1 MLIRQWKRV
10 VVLSLV
16 LCACW
21 TSVATAGDWPQWG
34 SDAGR
39 SHVSANQLPAGLKL
53 QWVRQLPTPEGAWPE
68 PQYMLQ
74 FDRSYEPIVTGKL
87 IIVGSMVRD
96 RVTAYDT
103 GTGEEKWRF
112 YIGGPVRFAPVAHKG
127 KLYFVSDDG
136 FLYCVAA
143 KTGSLV
149 WKFRGGPDNRR
160 ALGNGRLCSLW
171 PARGAP
177 VVVDDTVYFAAS
189 IWPFMGTFITALN
202 AEAGTVVWRNSGNGS
217 RWTDQPHNGAAAFSG
232 VAPQGY
238 IAATDKYLV
247 IPNGRTLPGVFDRKT
262 GRFVYSRMA
271 TKWGGYDVRI
281 GDDSVFVMGQRY
293 RLAGGGGQGSPN
305 GFPAGK
311 TIFRLEANGTKLT
324 AQERYSVDVP
334 DRMGKMKPVEKLR
347 TAWQGE
353 ISPALAEIHIKAGD
367 HLYGRGVDGS
377 ILGVALLEGG
387 KINVDF
393 QAKVEGKLWRVIAA
407 DKKLFAVTE
416 DGRIYCFGASDAK
429 PKTHALQVKPLLA
442 VRRDGWAAHAEEL
455 QEDGDLTGGWCVSLG
470 IGSGRLIDEILRQ
483 SNLHVIV
490 IDRDA
495 AKINALRRRMDDAG
509 LYGKRVTALVGD
521 PFDYPLPPYIANL
534 IVCEDLKAAG
544 LDIAKH
550 KVQRLIRP
558 LRPYGGIAVLLVT
571 KEWKGLSAWASK
583 GDLDGAAVRSFT
595 TNIVIRRKGA
605 LPRSADWSHQ
615 HADAANSVVS
625 QDDRVRLP
633 LGLLWFGGNTH
644 LDILPRHGH
653 GPTPQ
658 VVAGRLVIEGV
669 DMMSAR
675 DIYTGRVLWKRTIKG
690 FSNFG
695 MYWDRSFKPNI
706 RDRSYNQYHIAGAN
720 AFGSNYTTTA
730 DHVYLINGPDLIL
743 LDAATGATAKTFRLP
758 ERDGVRPNWGVL
770 MIVGDTLIAA
780 AEPVA
785 ISPKPEMK
793 EQKQAAKKFDLE
805 DVPGIGL
812 NRKFGVCSRRLVA
825 LDRRTGKLLWSRT
838 AQTAF
843 RHNAIVAS
851 GDQVF
856 VLDGLSGPQRQR
868 MKAAGHP
875 APAGTLHAIEL
886 ATGRDI
892 WQVDKSIN
900 GTWLGYS
907 EGYDILL
914 QGGSASRDRAGDE
927 TRRGLSAYRGRT
939 GKLVW
944 QELNRDHTGPPILH
958 GNTFI
963 TNGGW
968 GGAFF
973 DLKTGQLRERRHPI
987 TLKPVPWQWRRLYGC
1002 NTAIAGKHM
1011 MTFRSGCAGYYDF
1024 ENPGGTGNLG
1034 GFKSG
1039 CTSNLIPAG
1048 GVLSAPDYT
1057 RSCICAYQNQT
1068 SLAMVRMPDI
1078 ETWTYSIL
1086 PAPGKSAIK
1095 RIGLNLGAP
1104 GDRMAEKTLWLD
1116 VPSGGSPGPRV
1127 DCGVAFGKTGKDKG
1141 TFFRSHSTLITSGPL
1156 RWVAASGAE
1165 GITMLKVP
1173 LVPGGKE
1180 ERPYTVRLVFAERS
1194 PEMKAG
1200 GRVFDVLLQGKVVK
1214 AKFDIAKAA
1223 GGPRR
1228 SVVLEYKNIGVK
1240 DNLVIGLRPVTGE
1253 PVLCGVELMS
1263 ER

>member
-1 MLIRQWKRV
+1 MLIRQWKRG

-16 LCACW
+16 SCACW

-53 QWVRQLPTPEGAWPE
+53 QWVRQLPKPKAAWPE

-74 FDRSYEPIVTGKL
+74 FDRSYEPVVKGKRL
-87 IIVGSMVRD
+87 FISSMVRD

-103 GTGEEKWRF
+103 NTGEEAWRF
-112 YIGGPVRFAPVAHKG
+112 YTGGPVRFAPVAHKD

-136 FLYCVAA
+136 FLYCVTA

-189 IWPFMGTFITALN
+189 IWPFMGTFITALD
-202 AEAGTVVWRNSGNGS
+202 AETGTVVWRNTGNGS

-247 IPNGRTLPGVFDRKT
+247 IPNGRTLPGVFDRNT

-271 TKWGGYDVRI
+271 TKWGGYDVRV
-281 GDDSVFVMGQRY
+281 GDNSVFVMGQRY

-311 TIFRLEANGTKLT
+311 TIFRLEAKGTKLT
-324 AQERYSVDVP
+324 AQERYSVDAP

-347 TAWQGE
+347 TAWQGK

-367 HLYGRGVDGS
+367 HLYGRGADGS

-387 KINVDF
+387 KIEVDF
-393 QAKVEGKLWRVIAA
+393 QAKVEGKFWRLIAA

-416 DGRIYCFGASDAK
+416 EGRIYCFGANDAK
-429 PKTHALQVKPLLA
+429 PKTHALQVKPLP
-442 VRRDGWAAHAEEL
+442 DTPDDEWTAAAKLLKERP
-455 QEDGDLTGGWCVSLG
+455 DPTGGWCVLLG
-470 IGSGRLIDEILRQ
+470 IGSGRLIDEIVSQ

-495 AKINALRRRMDDAG
+495 VKIDALRRRMDDAG

-521 PFDYPLPPYIANL
+521 PFDYPLPPYIASV
-534 IVCEDLKAAG
+534 IDCEDLKAAG
-544 LDIAKH
+544 LDLAKH
-550 KVQRLIRP
+550 KVQRLTRP
-558 LRPYGGIAVLLVT
+558 LRPYGGIAFLPGR
-571 KEWKGLSAWASK
+571 KKWRGLSAWASK
-583 GDLDGAAVRSFT
+583 GDLDGASVLSRGAYVMIQRL
-595 TNIVIRRKGA
+595 GA

-615 HADAANSVVS
+615 HADAANSAVS

-658 VVAGRLVIEGV
+658 VVAGRLVIQGIN
-669 DMMSAR
+669 MMSAR

-720 AFGSNYTTTA
+720 AFGSNYVTTP
-730 DHVYLINGPDLIL
+730 DHVYLISGPDLL
-743 LDAATGATAKTFRLP
+743 LLNAATGATAKTFRLP
-758 ERDGVRPNWGVL
+758 ERNGIRPNWGVV
-770 MIVGDTLIAA
+770 MIEGDTLIAA

-785 ISPKPEMK
+785 ISPAGGK
-793 EQKQAAKKFDLE
+793 KQQPAAKEFRLD

-825 LDRRTGKLLWSRT
+825 VNRRTGKVLWSRT

-843 RHNAIVAS
+843 RHNAIAAS
-851 GDQVF
+851 GDRVY
-856 VLDGLSGPQRQR
+856 VIDGLSGPQRQR
-868 MKAAGHP
+868 LKAAGHP

-886 ATGRDI
+886 ATGKDI
-892 WQVDKSIN
+892 WQADKNIA

-907 EGYDILL
+907 KEHDILL
-914 QGGSASRDRAGDE
+914 QSGSASRDRAGDE

-958 GNTFI
+958 GDTFI

-968 GGAFF
+968 GGNFN
-973 DLKTGQLRERRHPI
+973 DLKTGQPKDRRHPL
-987 TLKPVPWQWRRLYGC
+987 TLRPVPWQWRRLYGC

-1078 ETWTYSIL
+1078 EAWTYSIL
-1086 PAPGKSAIK
+1086 PAPGKNAIE

-1104 GDRMAEKTLWLD
+1104 GDRMLNKTLWLD
-1116 VPSGGSPGPRV
+1116 VPSGGSPGPRI
-1127 DCGVAFGKTGKDKG
+1127 DCSVAFGKTGKDGG

-1156 RWVAASGAE
+1156 RWVAASGVE

-1180 ERPYTVRLVFAERS
+1180 QLPYTVRLVFAENALGVKTG
-1194 PEMKAG
+1194 E
-1200 GRVFDVLLQGKVVK
+1200 RVFDVLLQGKVVRP
-1214 AKFDIAKAA
+1214 KFDIVEAA
-1223 GGPRR
+1223 AGPRR
-1228 SVVLEYKNIGVK
+1228 SAVLEYKNIGVK
-1240 DNLVIGLRPVTGE
+1240 DNLEIGLRPVAGK
-1253 PVLCGVELMS
+1253 PVLCGVELIS